1 MNLICGNV
9 NKIRWSCKSD
19 VFGIATIIQN
29 SGTSSQCAKICFV
42 SLVVNVSLLQFMDNG
57 WLQYKINP

>member
-1 MNLICGNV
+1 MNLICGYV

-19 VFGIATIIQN
+19 VFGVATIIQN

-42 SLVVNVSLLQFMDNG
+42 SLVVSRLIVAIYGQWMVA
-57 WLQYKINP
+57 I